1 MATGPHV
8 RQKTIQVDMTDVSTA
23 TTRYLISPYRGWVER
38 IDVALHGAV
47 TTAANAVT
55 VSIDSV
61 AQAGLAFTIPIAAA
75 GTRGIG
81 KVVNRANHGVIPGS
95 AITIVSD
102 GAGSGTAPA
111 TFFVTIRT

>member
-61 AQAGLAFTIPIAAA
+61 
-75 GTRGIG
+75 
-81 KVVNRANHGVIPGS
+81 
-95 AITIVSD
+95 SD